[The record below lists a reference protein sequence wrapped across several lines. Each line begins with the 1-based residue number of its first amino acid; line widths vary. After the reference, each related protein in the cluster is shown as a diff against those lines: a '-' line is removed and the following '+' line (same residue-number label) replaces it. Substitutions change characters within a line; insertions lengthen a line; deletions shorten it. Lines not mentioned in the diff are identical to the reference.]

1 MTSVFRLDA
10 ILQDTTFN
18 VTNFNRLS
26 CTPVD
31 GDTFPL
37 RVLAIPLE

>member
-1 MTSVFRLDA
+1 MNSVFRSVA
-10 ILQDTTFN
+10 IFQDTTFN

-31 GDTFPL
+31 GDVFPL
-37 RVLAIPLE
+37 RVLAIPPE